1 MNLKNTQTE
10 KNLQKAL
17 AGESMARNKYTY
29 FAEVARANGHES
41 IATAFEQMARNEM
54 MHAKFWFEALN
65 GMPKNTNA
73 CLIKA
78 AQGEFDE
85 WHDMY
90 PAFAETARQEGFPEL
105 AVQFERVAQI
115 ERSHE
120 NRFLMLMVELSKM
133 NKAAV
138 PSKEAPKQ
146 KKQGYRCQF
155 CGAIEPNRKDVC
167 DVCGA
172 IGAFEFVE
180 YFE

>member
-1 MNLKNTQTE
+1 MDLKNTQTE

-29 FAEVARANGHES
+29 FAEVARANGNEA
-41 IATAFEQMARNEM
+41 IAIAFEQMAKNEL
-54 MHAKFWFEALN
+54 MHAKFWFEALH

-90 PAFAETARQEGFPEL
+90 PSFAETARKEGFPDL
-105 AVQFERVAQI
+105 AVQFERFAQI

-120 NRFLMLMVELSKM
+120 NRLLMLMVELSK
-133 NKAAV
+133 
-138 PSKEAPKQ
+138 
-146 KKQGYRCQF
+146 
-155 CGAIEPNRKDVC
+155 
-167 DVCGA
+167 
-172 IGAFEFVE
+172 
-180 YFE
+180 

>member
-1 MNLKNTQTE
+1 MDLKNTQTE

-29 FAEVARANGHES
+29 FAEVARANGNEA
-41 IATAFEQMARNEM
+41 IAIAFEQMAKNEM
-54 MHAKFWFEALN
+54 MHAKFWFEALH

-90 PAFAETARQEGFPEL
+90 PSFAETARKEGFPDL

-133 NKAAV
+133 NKTAV

-146 KKQGYRCQF
+146 KKEGYRCQF
-155 CGAIEPNRKDVC
+155 CGAIKDKREDVC